1 MSFVPCPRRSHRRA
15 VAALL
20 TLVLALG
27 SGLMFAQVAEADTAP
42 SPSVA
47 ASDASSVLN
56 AINHQRAL
64 HGVFALRSN
73 AALTQAALGHNKWM
87 AATNTLS
94 HRLSGEHSLG
104 YRVLACGYSWSALA
118 ENIGANPDW
127 SSSGVMAMEF
137 AMYAEGPSG
146 GHYQN
151 MMSSTYRD
159 VGVSV
164 YMDSAHHT
172 AWLTIDF
179 GRPL

>member
-1 MSFVPCPRRSHRRA
+1 MSLVPLPRPSLSR
-15 VAALL
+15 VVVALL
-20 TLVLALG
+20 SCVLALG
-27 SGLMFAQVAEADTAP
+27 CSLVLAQVAEADTAP
-42 SPSVA
+42 DA
-47 ASDASSVLN
+47 AMTAYDASSVFS
-56 AINHQRAL
+56 AINHQRTS
-64 HGVFALRSN
+64 HGIAALRSN

-104 YRVLACGYSWSALA
+104 YRVTACGYSWSALA
-118 ENIGANPDW
+118 ENIGASTNW
-127 SSSGVMAMEF
+127 SHSGVLAIEF

-151 MMSSTYRD
+151 LMSPTYRD

-164 YMDSAHHT
+164 YMDSRHHT